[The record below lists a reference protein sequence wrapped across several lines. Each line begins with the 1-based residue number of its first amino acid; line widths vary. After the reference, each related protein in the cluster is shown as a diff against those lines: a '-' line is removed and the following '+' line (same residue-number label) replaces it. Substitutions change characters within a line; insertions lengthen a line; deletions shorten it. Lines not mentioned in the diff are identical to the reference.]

1 MLREPE
7 LEQLAQRVI
16 ARYHL
21 DALTEPETIKY
32 LRHRLAVAG
41 LTTALPFSKSAMQ
54 RIHQRARGVPRR
66 INLLADRALLGAYAE
81 GAARVDERIVDKA
94 ATEVFG
100 REERLSA
107 LRRAAPWGLGLAAGA
122 AVAAVVA
129 WALWPQAGDLP
140 AAPVAAASAVQRT
153 ASGAVAASAAAVAAV
168 PNDAAAVGLAASA
181 AGTVFLKPADIT
193 ARLAAGPRAEAEAW
207 RELAPRYG
215 LVLPD
220 ATSDPCTAVQRAQW
234 QCFRSPSGGLPLIR
248 QLDRPGVITLR
259 DEAGRAAPA
268 LLVGLDDKNATLAFA
283 QDTLRVTLVSLANVW
298 QGDFMT
304 YWRAPEGYA
313 GVVTEGASGP
323 AVDLLA
329 AQLAAWRGEPVPAG
343 TQRFDSALR
352 AKVQAFQLAQG
363 LRADGRAGPTTYM
376 QLARAAGSAREPR
389 LNGNATVAAR

>member
-81 GAARVDERIVDKA
+81 GVARVDERIVDKA
-94 ATEVFG
+94 ASEVFG
-100 REERLSA
+100 REERLSG

-129 WALWPQAGDLP
+129 WALWPHDDSPRASTL
-140 AAPVAAASAVQRT
+140 AAASAPTRAV
-153 ASGAVAASAAAVAAV
+153 SGAVSASASVAAAL
-168 PNDAAAVGLAASA
+168 PNDAAPAAAAASA
-181 AGTVFLKPADIT
+181 MAAVFFKPADIA
-193 ARLAAGPRAEAEAW
+193 ARLAAGPRSEAEAW

-220 ATSDPCTAVQRAQW
+220 ATSDPCAAVQRAQW
-234 QCFRSPSGGLPLIR
+234 QCFRSPTGGLPLIR

-259 DEAGRAAPA
+259 DEAGRSVPA
-268 LLVGLDDKNATLAFA
+268 LLTGLDDRSATLAFA

-298 QGDFMT
+298 QGDFST
-304 YWRAPEGYA
+304 YWRAPDGYV
-313 GVVTEGASGP
+313 GVVADGASGP

-329 AQLAAWRGEPVPAG
+329 TQLAAWRGETAPLGA
-343 TQRFDSALR
+343 QRFDAALR
-352 AKVQAFQLAQG
+352 TKVQAFQLAQG

-389 LNGNATVAAR
+389 LAGNSSVAAR